1 MSKDCES
8 RRVVGIPIVVDP
20 VVVPVPRRTVPV
32 EVPDVQVAVSV
43 AVVYLSR
50 HPEHCP

>member
-1 MSKDCES
+1 MSKGCES
-8 RRVVGIPIVVDP
+8 RRAVGIPVVVEP

-32 EVPDVQVAVSV
+32 EVPDVQVAVGI
-43 AVVYLSR
+43 AVVYLLR